1 LPETLRDATLR
12 EVQHPPLCAAPNGC
26 LRLSTII
33 ADPVTQR
40 RTLITH
46 RSARR
51 DSAGE
56 VIAPLGRL
64 YLWFPTEHAMA
75 RVVGLLR
82 QHPLDFESAEGDAL
96 VIDVEW
102 SVLRELVGPMRKVLT
117 HGEAEDTRV
126 LYKPAGGTL
135 SISDFPTV
143 KSYAQF
149 ALVSQSTW
157 LRDIIDA
164 HRFCSVL
171 QPIVHTEDPTR
182 IFAREALFRAQER
195 DGNIVPAQY
204 LFEVARSCGLL
215 TELDLAARESAI
227 DTMSRSRHVE
237 LLFVNLTPSAIDDPL
252 ATLANT
258 VQGIDRLGL
267 AHERIVFEVV
277 ESEHAPDI
285 VHLRGLLATYRDA
298 GFRVALD
305 DVGAGYSSLNRLH
318 QLRPDFVK
326 LDMDL
331 VRGVDRDPYK
341 ALIARKTIEI
351 ATELGIATIAEG
363 IETPGELEWARAHG
377 AQFAQ
382 GFALGMPS
390 EPVFGQG

>member
-1 LPETLRDATLR
+1 
-12 EVQHPPLCAAPNGC
+12 
-26 LRLSTII
+26 
-33 ADPVTQR
+33 
-40 RTLITH
+40 
-46 RSARR
+46 
-51 DSAGE
+51 
-56 VIAPLGRL
+56 
-64 YLWFPTEHAMA
+64 MA
-75 RVVGLLR
+75 RVVSLLR
-82 QHPLDFESAEGDAL
+82 QQTLDFESAAGDAL

-102 SVLRELVGPMRKVLT
+102 TVLRELVGPMRKVLT

-126 LYKPAGGTL
+126 LYKPAGGAL

-157 LRDIIDA
+157 LRDILDA
-164 HRFCSVL
+164 RRFTSVL
-171 QPIVHTEDPTR
+171 QPIVEAADPTR
-182 IFAREALFRAQER
+182 IFAREALFRAADR
-195 DGNIVPAQY
+195 DGSVVPAHY
-204 LFEVARSCGLL
+204 LFEVARGCGLL
-215 TELDLAARESAI
+215 TELDLAARASAI
-227 DTMSRSRHVE
+227 DAMARARHPE
-237 LLFVNLTPSAIDDPL
+237 ALFVNLMPSAIDDPL
-252 ATLANT
+252 ATLAHT
-258 VQGIDRLGL
+258 VDSIDHLGL
-267 AHERIVFEVV
+267 SHDRVVFEVV

-363 IETPGELEWARAHG
+363 VETPGELEWARAHG
-377 AQFAQ
+377 AAYVQ
-382 GFALGMPS
+382 GYACGMPS
-390 EPVFGQG
+390 DPVFGQG